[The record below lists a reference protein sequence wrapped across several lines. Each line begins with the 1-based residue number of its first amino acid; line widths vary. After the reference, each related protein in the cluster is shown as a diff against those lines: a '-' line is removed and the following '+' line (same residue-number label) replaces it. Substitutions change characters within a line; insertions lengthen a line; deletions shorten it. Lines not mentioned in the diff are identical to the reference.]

1 MSARN
6 FLLMAGVNLKFF
18 LELALFIGLFP
29 LYSFSK
35 KEKKMDINNYTTIM
49 IILALFPV

>member
-18 LELALFIGLFP
+18 GVSIIYWSVSIIFLF
-29 LYSFSK
+29 K